1 MRGGHHILLHFVRA
15 VFHSFQMFVDELRP
29 DRHGRNAYYLN
40 SFADPRLNEGPI
52 VIRPKLRVSCY
63 LKSPDLDL
71 GYLPKTFAME
81 GRLHG
86 YRSEAEIY
94 AVNCMSRS
102 GLGWIEALFCFSGL
116 LLSQPIYDP
125 RSVPAPQPAQQNQ
138 ESKQAL
144 QEWTP
149 VPGVAMLSAMAASG
163 LTQFD
168 VQTMDAAGKPDAN
181 NSVGSQ
187 AESGKTVANREVE
200 ERARR
205 SGPQSVTAD
214 ELERILAKSRG
225 GHDAAVARQLAGYE
239 LKERLSNSRLQAL
252 VKSAPG
258 PKSRLTLLVLADVSV
273 FLAPAATDETIQAPP
288 DVDQQRHMIALTVDY
303 LGKTL
308 QKLPNFYA
316 KRTTVRYEGDIQ
328 KVSRMGVEAQAASVW
343 RRMGSSEVT
352 VLYRDGKE
360 IVDPREWEKRS
371 AHPEIGGLIT
381 KGTFGPILSAVIVD
395 ASHGEMTWDRWERGN
410 AGTLAVFRYTVPESQ
425 SHYSVSAGFA
435 EQAGGYHGDVAI
447 DPATGAILRLTVKAD
462 PLVGSSTVRAD
473 IMVEYGPVDIG
484 GKTYTCPMRSVSIS
498 RGATKMLFDGT
509 GSSVPSEMATML
521 NDANFSDYHIFRSES
536 RILTMD
542 GPALNH

>member
-1 MRGGHHILLHFVRA
+1 
-15 VFHSFQMFVDELRP
+15 
-29 DRHGRNAYYLN
+29 
-40 SFADPRLNEGPI
+40 
-52 VIRPKLRVSCY
+52 VIRPKLGVSCY
-63 LKSPDLDL
+63 LRSPDLDL

-81 GRLHG
+81 SGLHG
-86 YRSEAEIY
+86 YRSGAEIY
-94 AVNCMSRS
+94 AVSCMSRS

-116 LLSQPIYDP
+116 LFSQPIFDP
-125 RSVPAPQPAQQNQ
+125 SSVPDPQPAQQNQ
-138 ESKQAL
+138 EPKQAL

-168 VQTMDAAGKPDAN
+168 VQTMDAAGKPDAK
-181 NSVGSQ
+181 NSPGPQ
-187 AESGKTVANREVE
+187 AESGKIVANREVE

-205 SGPQSVTAD
+205 SGLQSVTAD
-214 ELERILAKSRG
+214 ELERILSKNRG
-225 GHDAAVARQLAGYE
+225 GHDAAVARQLSGCE

-303 LGKTL
+303 LGK
-308 QKLPNFYA
+308 KLPNFYA

-410 AGTLAVFRYTVPESQ
+410 AGTLAVFRYTVPERE

-462 PLVGSSTVRAD
+462 PLPGSSTVRAD
-473 IMVEYGPVDIG
+473 IMVEYVPVDIG
-484 GKTYTCPMRSVSIS
+484 GKTYTCPIRSVSIS
-498 RGATKMLFDGT
+498 RGATKTLFDAM
-509 GSSVPSEMATML
+509 GSSVPNEMATML